1 MYISTKTHE
10 LETNLAEWIQRCL
23 AACCYVLGT
32 VTISFAR
39 WAVLALELMILNDPP
54 PTPYSILILT
64 YVCMNHQ
71 KWLYIY
77 LLKKQVVLLSICQFV
92 TPISYQT
99 RDWTHFGI
107 GRWRCRRAM
116 AAMLRSSAVLRSL
129 VAVRRSSTLRQ
140 PLHRRPLSQRVPER
154 LGREDLGFCGY
165 FLYLTGCNHH
175 ESILHVWVFKVFKK
189 PRHFFWKSLSFRTNG
204 VPSDYVEPPWYC
216 SRGTSGSSFKL
227 LGNETVWYILIL

>member
-1 MYISTKTHE
+1 
-10 LETNLAEWIQRCL
+10 
-23 AACCYVLGT
+23 
-32 VTISFAR
+32 
-39 WAVLALELMILNDPP
+39 MILNDPP
-54 PTPYSILILT
+54 PYTIFHSYS
-64 YVCMNHQ
+64 
-71 KWLYIY
+71 YICLHEPPKVVIY
-77 LLKKQVVLLSICQFV
+77 IFIKKQVVLLSICQFV

-189 PRHFFWKSLSFRTNG
+189 PRHFFENH
-204 VPSDYVEPPWYC
+204 
-216 SRGTSGSSFKL
+216 
-227 LGNETVWYILIL
+227 